1 MTDSMRGNNLL
12 VLEGPAV
19 EPLTLAEARAHLRL
33 DGDEEDAVVSA
44 CIVAARQ
51 ACESYT
57 GLSLI
62 SQSWQLYLDRWPRGA
77 VLLPRPPVQEVLEV
91 AVMDAEGGRETL
103 DPERYVVDRA
113 AGRPA
118 RLVRRGGLSWPRPG
132 RPIGGIEITY
142 RAGYGD
148 SWNDVP
154 AALRQGML
162 LAVAHFFERREGE
175 AGLPP
180 AIATLWQP
188 YRIMWL

>member
-1 MTDSMRGNNLL
+1 MTDLMSRSNLL
-12 VLEGPAV
+12 IQEGPAV
-19 EPLTLAEARAHLRL
+19 EPLTLAEAKDHLRL
-33 DGDEEDAVVSA
+33 DGTDEDATVSA

-62 SQSWQLYLDRWPRGA
+62 SQTWQLYLDRWPAGA
-77 VLLPRPPVQEVLEV
+77 IELPRPPLQAVL
-91 AVMDAEGGRETL
+91 AVNVLDAVGERSLL
-103 DPERYVVDRA
+103 DPARYVVDR
-113 AGRPA
+113 GSGPA
-118 RLVRRGGLSWPRPG
+118 RLLRRGTLAWPRPG
-132 RPIGGIEITY
+132 RAIGGIEITY
-142 RAGYGD
+142 RSGFGD

-180 AIATLWQP
+180 AIAALWQP
-188 YRIMWL
+188 YRILRL